1 MMNLVRKMRLFKT
14 KQERE
19 MERELKYQ
27 EIMREIAVAENR
39 LKDNRREVEELGKE
53 AVRIGDENL
62 INLAAASLK
71 RIDESKVQLMRAKA
85 VIGLMHAQ
93 GITAKTLEPFF
104 EVVKNVSELAESM
117 GIADAARAKEEI
129 EKASRKM
136 ENFDI
141 IYNTTL
147 RAISTKTVKTP
158 EIEPYIQELKAKAM
172 AEEEQKMP
180 REVAEA
186 KKGIEELKKV
196 VATG

>member
-1 MMNLVRKMRLFKT
+1 MKLFKS
-14 KQERE
+14 KQEKE
-19 MERELKYQ
+19 MEQELKYQ
-27 EIMREIAVAENR
+27 NIMREIAVAENK
-39 LKDNRREVEELGKE
+39 LQENRKEVVELGKE
-53 AVRIGDENL
+53 AVKIGDEGL
-62 INLAAASLK
+62 INLAASSLK
-71 RIDESKVQLMRAKA
+71 RIDESKMQLMRAKA

-104 EVVKNVSELAESM
+104 EMVKNVSELAESM
-117 GIADAARAKEEI
+117 GVEDAARAKEEI
-129 EKASRKM
+129 EKAATKM
-136 ENFDI
+136 EDFDV

-147 RAISTKTVKTP
+147 KAISMKTVKTP

>member
-1 MMNLVRKMRLFKT
+1 MKLFKS
-14 KQERE
+14 KQEKE
-19 MERELKYQ
+19 MERELRYQ
-27 EIMREIAVAENR
+27 NIMREIAVAENK
-39 LKDNRREVEELGKE
+39 LQENRKEVVELGKE
-53 AVRIGDENL
+53 AVKIGDESL
-62 INLAAASLK
+62 VNLAASSLK
-71 RIDESKVQLMRAKA
+71 RIDESKMQLMRAKA
-85 VIGLMHAQ
+85 IIGLMHAQ

-104 EVVKNVSELAESM
+104 EMVKNVSELAESM
-117 GIADAARAKEEI
+117 GIADAAKAKEEI
-129 EKASRKM
+129 ERAATKM
-136 ENFDI
+136 EDFDV

-158 EIEPYIQELKAKAM
+158 EIEPYIQELKAKAI